1 MFIRPSAGSTID
13 LTQALEGVYN
23 KRGGTSVSGG
33 HSHMQMQYQ

>member
-13 LTQALEGVYN
+13 LTQALEGVY

-33 HSHMQMQYQ
+33 HSHMQM